1 MTDATENAAP
11 GQRVAPITWVGLFV
25 ALFGMLIVRQAV
37 NHFWPDAGLT
47 SAVIKE
53 AGMWSVGLVLIVIVK
68 VGEGLPLSSIGLG
81 TARFWKSILWGLLLG
96 VVCLFVAGGLV
107 TLTHFTGGEAGKA
120 MGKLPMWLVW
130 LIVIRAGVVEE
141 LCYRGYAIE
150 RLHALGLPRGLAAA
164 VPLAIF
170 GVGHWTGGWANIVIA
185 LVLGAILALFFVWR
199 RDLAANMIGHWFVD
213 FAGNVL
219 SKAPG

>member
-1 MTDATENAAP
+1 MAP
-11 GQRVAPITWVGLFV
+11 GKRISPITWVGPFV

-37 NHFWPDAGLT
+37 NYFWPEPTVAA
-47 SAVIKE
+47 AVIKE
-53 AGMWSVGLVLIVIVK
+53 AGMWMVGLVLIVIVK
-68 VGEGLPLSSIGLG
+68 LGEGLPLSSIGLG
-81 TARFWKSILWGLLLG
+81 TVRFWKSLLWGLLLG
-96 VVCLFVAGGLV
+96 VVCLLVAGVLV
-107 TLTHFTGGEAGKA
+107 ALTHFTGGEAGKA
-120 MGKLPMWLVW
+120 MGKLPVWLVS
-130 LIVIRAGVVEE
+130 LIVVRAGVVEE

-164 VPLAIF
+164 VPLVIF

-213 FAGNVL
+213 FVGNLVPKFAG
-219 SKAPG
+219 